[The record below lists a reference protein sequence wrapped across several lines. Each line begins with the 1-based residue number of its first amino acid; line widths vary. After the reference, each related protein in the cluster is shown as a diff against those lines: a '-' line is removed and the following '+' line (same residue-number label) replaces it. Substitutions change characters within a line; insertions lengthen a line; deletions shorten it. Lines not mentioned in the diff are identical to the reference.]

1 MSLFKIQKMK
11 KYRYL
16 TLILWCIPLF
26 IACTQEEQSDES
38 QGGTGSAI
46 LPDEE
51 DDDTALS
58 GKKVAKI
65 IADLGDGEQAELYF
79 EYDVQGRLVKIS
91 ETDDRYG
98 GTDECEIIY
107 SENSLSMRLYD
118 KFEDSA
124 ILKDGKAISNERTH
138 LSSGDIYFYDFV
150 YSQDY
155 LSGVFDDS
163 EGSFSLKVEGGN
175 LTHLSG
181 DGEMTFVASK
191 VENKANVD
199 LFYFILG
206 WIVGYDD
213 FWELGFVGALGERFR
228 NLPESISTYEDDPSL
243 CYTYLEAFYYETD
256 ADGDV
261 TEIIHRAHEGYNS
274 GETVNSYTETYTI
287 VYSEEASNTPDDEEE
302 NQPSIIGTWEYS
314 EEIDN
319 IVATERIEFQS
330 DLTGSVTYT
339 EMDEWGEVLYSEG
352 SKFEYSLSTDSEGIT
367 YVIIVEE
374 EVSTRYRYDITATRL
389 LLFIDDNSYI
399 EFQKQ

>member
-1 MSLFKIQKMK
+1 MMQMKYYLGVAALF
-11 KYRYL
+11 L
-16 TLILWCIPLF
+16 ALLF
-26 IACTQEEQSDES
+26 SACTDEAENED
-38 QGGTGSAI
+38 GSAG
-46 LPDEE
+46 LPPVEEPGDEV
-51 DDDTALS
+51 DDTPLLE
-58 GKKVAKI
+58 KKIVKI
-65 IADLGDGEQAELYF
+65 LADLGDGDLAEFAFAYNA
-79 EYDVQGRLVKIS
+79 EGRLVKIS
-91 ETDDRYG
+91 LDDGGYG
-98 GTDECEIIY
+98 GSDECRITYSGDSLFMDLYSEYRVFAELENGKAAYCEYIPLSEPSGWWGYDFIY
-107 SENSLSMRLYD
+107 SR
-118 KFEDSA
+118 
-124 ILKDGKAISNERTH
+124 G
-138 LSSGDIYFYDFV
+138 
-150 YSQDY
+150 Y
-155 LSGVFDDS
+155 LSEVLEDGEEYLHMDVV
-163 EGSFSLKVEGGN
+163 GGGN
-175 LTHLSG
+175 LASMSG
-181 DGEMTFVASK
+181 DGEMTFLASE
-191 VENKANVD
+191 VENNANVD
-199 LFYFILG
+199 LFYFLFG
-206 WIVGYDD
+206 WVSGYDD
-213 FWELGFVGALGERFR
+213 FWELGFAGALGERYKY
-228 NLPESISTYEDDPSL
+228 LPESISTYEDDPSL
-243 CYTYLEAFYYETD
+243 SYVYLETFHYETD

>member
-1 MSLFKIQKMK
+1 MMQMKYYLGVAALF
-11 KYRYL
+11 L
-16 TLILWCIPLF
+16 ALLF
-26 IACTQEEQSDES
+26 SACTDEAENEN
-38 QGGTGSAI
+38 GSAG
-46 LPDEE
+46 LPPVEEPGDEV
-51 DDDTALS
+51 DDTPLLE
-58 GKKVAKI
+58 KKIVKI
-65 IADLGDGEQAELYF
+65 LADLGDGDLAEFAFAYNA
-79 EYDVQGRLVKIS
+79 EGRLVKIS
-91 ETDDRYG
+91 LDDGGYG
-98 GTDECEIIY
+98 GSDECRITYSGDSLFMDLY
-107 SENSLSMRLYD
+107 SEHRVFAEL
-118 KFEDSA
+118 E
-124 ILKDGKAISNERTH
+124 DGKAAYCEYIP
-138 LSSGDIYFYDFV
+138 LSEPSGWWGYDFI
-150 YSQDY
+150 YSRGY
-155 LSGVFDDS
+155 LSEVLEDGEEYLHMDV
-163 EGSFSLKVEGGN
+163 VGGN
-175 LTHLSG
+175 LASMSG
-181 DGEMTFVASK
+181 DGEMTFLASE
-191 VENKANVD
+191 VENNANVD
-199 LFYFILG
+199 LFYFLFG
-206 WIVGYDD
+206 WVSGYDD
-213 FWELGFVGALGERFR
+213 FWELGFAGALGERYKY
-228 NLPESISTYEDDPSL
+228 LPESISTYEDDPSL
-243 CYTYLEAFYYETD
+243 SYVYLETFHYETD

>member
-1 MSLFKIQKMK
+1 MMQMKYYLGVAALF
-11 KYRYL
+11 L
-16 TLILWCIPLF
+16 ALLF
-26 IACTQEEQSDES
+26 SACTDEAENED
-38 QGGTGSAI
+38 GSAG
-46 LPDEE
+46 LPPVEEPGDEV
-51 DDDTALS
+51 DDTPLLE
-58 GKKVAKI
+58 KKIVKI
-65 IADLGDGEQAELYF
+65 LADLGDGDLAEFAFAYNA
-79 EYDVQGRLVKIS
+79 EGRLVKIS
-91 ETDDRYG
+91 LDDGGYG
-98 GTDECEIIY
+98 GSDECRITYSGDSLFMDLY
-107 SENSLSMRLYD
+107 SEHRVFAEL
-118 KFEDSA
+118 E
-124 ILKDGKAISNERTH
+124 DGKAAYCEYIP
-138 LSSGDIYFYDFV
+138 LSEPSGWWGYDFI
-150 YSQDY
+150 YSRGY
-155 LSGVFDDS
+155 LSEVLEDGEEYLHMDV
-163 EGSFSLKVEGGN
+163 VGGN
-175 LTHLSG
+175 LASMSG
-181 DGEMTFVASK
+181 DGEMTFLASE
-191 VENKANVD
+191 VENNANVD
-199 LFYFILG
+199 LFYFLFG
-206 WIVGYDD
+206 WVSGYDD
-213 FWELGFVGALGERFR
+213 FWELGFAGALGERYKY
-228 NLPESISTYEDDPSL
+228 LPESISTYEDDPSL
-243 CYTYLEAFYYETD
+243 SYVYLETFHYETD

>member
-1 MSLFKIQKMK
+1 MMQMKYYLGVAALF
-11 KYRYL
+11 L
-16 TLILWCIPLF
+16 ALLF
-26 IACTQEEQSDES
+26 SACTDEAENED
-38 QGGTGSAI
+38 GSAG
-46 LPDEE
+46 LPPVEEPGDEV
-51 DDDTALS
+51 DDTPLLE
-58 GKKVAKI
+58 KKIVKI
-65 IADLGDGEQAELYF
+65 LADLGDGDLAEFAFAYNA
-79 EYDVQGRLVKIS
+79 EGRLVKIS
-91 ETDDRYG
+91 LDDG
-98 GTDECEIIY
+98 GFGGSDECRITYSGDSLFMDLY
-107 SENSLSMRLYD
+107 SEHRVFAEL
-118 KFEDSA
+118 E
-124 ILKDGKAISNERTH
+124 DGKAAYCEYIP
-138 LSSGDIYFYDFV
+138 LSEPSGWWGYDFI
-150 YSQDY
+150 YSRGY
-155 LSGVFDDS
+155 LSEVLEDGEEYLHMDV
-163 EGSFSLKVEGGN
+163 VGGN
-175 LTHLSG
+175 LASMSG
-181 DGEMTFVASK
+181 DGEMTFLASE
-191 VENKANVD
+191 VENNANVD
-199 LFYFILG
+199 LFYFLFG
-206 WIVGYDD
+206 WVSGYDD
-213 FWELGFVGALGERFR
+213 FWELGFAGALGERYKY
-228 NLPESISTYEDDPSL
+228 LPESISTYEDDPSL
-243 CYTYLEAFYYETD
+243 SYVYLETFHYETD